1 MKIRDKK
8 MSFLSYLLAN
18 EFRNFCLSGTILGF
32 AAVLGWWFCL
42 QLPETEGRP
51 MLTTFEEAEKLY
63 TSKNKGVEY
72 SDEDDQKLKADA

>member
-1 MKIRDKK
+1 M
-8 MSFLSYLLAN
+8 
-18 EFRNFCLSGTILGF
+18 LGF

-63 TSKNKGVEY
+63 TTKNKGLEY
-72 SDEDDQKLKADA
+72 SDEDDQKLKADV

>member
-1 MKIRDKK
+1 LILTPGII
-8 MSFLSYLLAN
+8 SLYQLVSWLP
-18 EFRNFCLSGTILGF
+18 GTILGF

-72 SDEDDQKLKADA
+72 SDEEDDKLKNEA